1 MNACIRTIVLAAATS
16 VVAIAGPCAAQT
28 LPSSLALSCAACHGT
43 DGKSPGAIPTIDGR
57 SVKEMKDAL
66 TGFKTGTRQATVM
79 NRLAKGYTD
88 QEIDELAEYF
98 SKIK

>member
-1 MNACIRTIVLAAATS
+1 MNACIRTTVLAAAAS
-16 VVAIAGPCAAQT
+16 AAMMAMPCAAQT

-57 SVKEMKDAL
+57 SVKEMKEAL
-66 TGFKTGTRQATVM
+66 TGFKNGSRPATVM

>member
-1 MNACIRTIVLAAATS
+1 MVARVRVLVLAAACFF
-16 VVAIAGPCAAQT
+16 AQFGGPAAAQT
-28 LPSSLALSCAACHGT
+28 LPSALALTCAACHGT
-43 DGKSPGAIPTIDGR
+43 DGKSPGSIPTIDGR
-57 SVKEMKDAL
+57 SVKEMKEAL
-66 TGFKTGTRQATVM
+66 VGFKNGTRAATVM

>member
-1 MNACIRTIVLAAATS
+1 MTACVRTAILAAA
-16 VVAIAGPCAAQT
+16 AGIAFGIAPSEAQT
-28 LPSSLALSCAACHGT
+28 LPTALALSCAACHGT

-57 SVKEMKDAL
+57 SVKEMKEAL
-66 TGFKTGTRQATVM
+66 TGFKAGTRQATVM

-88 QEIDELAEYF
+88 QEIDQLAEYF